1 MKGISAL
8 IASVLLVAFVVSVGL
23 LVMGWFTTLTRSTT
37 VSVSNKTD
45 EGVSCSSAAVSV
57 EDVYITAGNNT
68 TGSSRAIIKN
78 TGYTDNLII
87 TSAEL
92 YNTTGHN
99 HTASSLPIGDFDKGE
114 IVTLSFPSS
123 SVTTCPTVFSRVVV
137 TTNCGG
143 ISDTFSG
150 TPKCS

>member
-37 VSVSNKTD
+37 VSVTNKTS
-45 EGVSCSSAAVSV
+45 EGIECSSAAIGIV
-57 EDVYITAGNNT
+57 DVYITGTMQGT
-68 TGSSRAIIKN
+68 TRAIIKN

-87 TSAEL
+87 VGADF

-99 HTASSLPIGDFDKGE
+99 FTASSLPIGDFDKGE
-114 IVTLSFPSS
+114 LQTLSFPSTNVS
-123 SVTTCPTVFSRVVV
+123 SCPANFSRVVV
-137 TTNCGG
+137 STNCGG